1 MISKAYFSYFVNRH
15 ACDDR
20 FVELARLL
28 GMSEA
33 NKPEDF
39 IAALVRL
46 QEACGVADLKMS
58 DYGITPDEFPQMAR
72 IAQVARQAG
81 SDQLTTIFLK
91 YKILSRAG
99 EDATPL
105 EQTLYQLDITSEV
118 FLDNLKTATP
128 WIVKVA
134 GVELLRDQVEHGL
147 REHMLHIATHFSNL
161 VKVSENI
168 VVRRLAGASLLA
180 IAPALTPDRRNEV
193 AVELSK
199 VLETGQTEISQYIPQ
214 YLGQFALWL
223 TPRELDEIVDQ
234 MQILLS
240 SANTVV
246 VAAALADP
254 KVQKFT
260 EGKKLVKT
268 ILVPNKLVNLIAK

>member
-1 MISKAYFSYFVNRH
+1 
-15 ACDDR
+15 
-20 FVELARLL
+20 
-28 GMSEA
+28 MS
-33 NKPEDF
+33 N
-39 IAALVRL
+39 
-46 QEACGVADLKMS
+46 
-58 DYGITPDEFPQMAR
+58 
-72 IAQVARQAG
+72 
-81 SDQLTTIFLK
+81 
-91 YKILSRAG
+91 
-99 EDATPL
+99 
-105 EQTLYQLDITSEV
+105 V
-118 FLDNLKTATP
+118 FLDNLKTATH
-128 WIVKVA
+128 WVLKAV
-134 GVELLRDQVEHGL
+134 GVEYLLGQVERGD
-147 REHMLHIATHFSNL
+147 RANVLHIATHFSNL
-161 VKVSENI
+161 MKVSENI

>member
-1 MISKAYFSYFVNRH
+1 
-15 ACDDR
+15 
-20 FVELARLL
+20 
-28 GMSEA
+28 
-33 NKPEDF
+33 
-39 IAALVRL
+39 
-46 QEACGVADLKMS
+46 MS
-58 DYGITPDEFPQMAR
+58 DY
-72 IAQVARQAG
+72 QAA
-81 SDQLTTIFLK
+81 L
-91 YKILSRAG
+91 Y
-99 EDATPL
+99 
-105 EQTLYQLDITSEV
+105 EQDVTSEI
-118 FLDNLKTATP
+118 FLDNLKSATH
-128 WIVKVA
+128 WIIKVV
-134 GVELLRDQVEHGL
+134 GIELLQDRWSTAC

-161 VKVSENI
+161 MKVSENI

-246 VAAALADP
+246 VAAALATVAP
-254 KVQKFT
+254 CWSIMPYTPSGSTSPGRYWNAAGGGWQ
-260 EGKKLVKT
+260 
-268 ILVPNKLVNLIAK
+268 ACC